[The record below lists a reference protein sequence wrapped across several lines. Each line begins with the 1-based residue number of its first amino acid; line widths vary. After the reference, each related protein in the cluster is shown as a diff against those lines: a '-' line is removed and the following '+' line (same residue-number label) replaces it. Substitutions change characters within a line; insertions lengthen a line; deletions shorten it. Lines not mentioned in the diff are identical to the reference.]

1 MCDTEKNMKNNFFI
15 SKGLRKDLERDMKK
29 RDDIEEAI
37 KGLQRE
43 LNEKVKPKIS
53 KDLEKF
59 LEEIDDTTV
68 SATFTYIEKHGNK
81 KQQDSMLK
89 LRDRYDN
96 KMIIIED
103 TLNLMDWYE
112 EMIDYYNNSIED

>member
-1 MCDTEKNMKNNFFI
+1 MCDTEKIMKNNFFI

-37 KGLQRE
+37 KGLQKE

-68 SATFTYIEKHGNK
+68 LATFKYIEEHGNK
-81 KQQDSMLK
+81 KQKDSLSKLK
-89 LRDRYDN
+89 NRYDN
-96 KMIIIED
+96 KTIIIED
-103 TLNLMDWYE
+103 TLNLLDWYE
-112 EMIDYYNNSIED
+112 EMIYYYNNSIED

>member
-1 MCDTEKNMKNNFFI
+1 MCDTEKIMKNNFFI

-68 SATFTYIEKHGNK
+68 SATFKYIEEHGNK